1 MCLFFPARCLTCGK
15 AVRAQRLV
23 CRACAASLPQKP
35 FFQEFPLPR
44 AQEGRLEVVAP
55 LSYEKGTRRTLRRLK
70 FQEERALAKP
80 LAALMAQAVGQ
91 WGREFDGVVWVPMS
105 PKKLQQRGY
114 NQSQLLAKALA
125 KELGLPWWTLLEQ
138 ARETATQHNLTRAQR
153 ADNVRGAYRARAEA
167 AGQRLLLGRG
177 ELSHTGKYSANSIG
191 VSSRPFVYQKIAVC
205 FTSRC
210 RRLFPRCG

>member
-35 FFQEFPLPR
+35 FFQEFPLSQ

-138 ARETATQHNLTRAQR
+138 ARETATQHDLTPGPAGGQCAGRLPGQGGGRRPAP
-153 ADNVRGAYRARAEA
+153 A
-167 AGQRLLLGRG
+167 AGGRHRHHRG
-177 ELSHTGKYSANSIG
+177 HPAGL
-191 VSSRPFVYQKIAVC
+191 RPGAV
-205 FTSRC
+205 
-210 RRLFPRCG
+210 

>member
-35 FFQEFPLPR
+35 FFQEFSLPQ
-44 AQEGRLEVVAP
+44 AQEGRLAVVAP

-138 ARETATQHNLTRAQR
+138 ARETATQHDLTRA
-153 ADNVRGAYRARAEA
+153 
-167 AGQRLLLGRG
+167 
-177 ELSHTGKYSANSIG
+177 
-191 VSSRPFVYQKIAVC
+191 
-205 FTSRC
+205 
-210 RRLFPRCG
+210 

>member
-35 FFQEFPLPR
+35 FFQEFPLSQ

-55 LSYEKGTRRTLRRLK
+55 LSYEKGTRRTLHRLK

-105 PKKLQQRGY
+105 PKKQIG
-114 NQSQLLAKALA
+114 
-125 KELGLPWWTLLEQ
+125 
-138 ARETATQHNLTRAQR
+138 RAH
-153 ADNVRGAYRARAEA
+153 V
-167 AGQRLLLGRG
+167 
-177 ELSHTGKYSANSIG
+177 
-191 VSSRPFVYQKIAVC
+191 
-205 FTSRC
+205 
-210 RRLFPRCG
+210 

>member
-35 FFQEFPLPR
+35 FFQEFPLPG

-80 LAALMAQAVGQ
+80 LAALMAQAVGPV
-91 WGREFDGVVWVPMS
+91 GPGIRRGGVGAHVPEEA
-105 PKKLQQRGY
+105 P
-114 NQSQLLAKALA
+114 
-125 KELGLPWWTLLEQ
+125 
-138 ARETATQHNLTRAQR
+138 
-153 ADNVRGAYRARAEA
+153 A
-167 AGQRLLLGRG
+167 AGL
-177 ELSHTGKYSANSIG
+177 
-191 VSSRPFVYQKIAVC
+191 
-205 FTSRC
+205 
-210 RRLFPRCG
+210 